1 MSRLPAS
8 LGYEV
13 TNETINALLAQAAEQ
28 VDSLDGLAL
37 EQLAREE
44 QERLTAWL
52 DERDADAAEER
63 AMGEESDR
71 AREEAAEYHAQWFD
85 EARR

>member
-1 MSRLPAS
+1 MSRLPAR

-13 TNETINALLAQAAEQ
+13 TSETINTLLAQAAEQ
-28 VDSLDGLAL
+28 TDSLDGLAL

-52 DERDADAAEER
+52 DERDADAAEQR
-63 AMGEESDR
+63 CIDEESDR
-71 AREEAAEYHAQWFD
+71 AAEYEAELRLAQVTP
-85 EARR
+85 

>member
-71 AREEAAEYHAQWFD
+71 AAEY
-85 EARR
+85 EAERSLEETCP

>member
-1 MSRLPAS
+1 MNLPSRR
-8 LGYEV
+8 GYE
-13 TNETINALLAQAAEQ
+13 ETSDAINTLLAQAAEQ

-44 QERLTAWL
+44 QERLTTWL

-71 AREEAAEYHAQWFD
+71 AAEY
-85 EARR
+85 EAERSLEETCP